1 MKFITIGVNYQQTAM
16 SKDEA
21 NRRFAHSCNICCN
34 RGLHIDCDRYE
45 IAAVHDM
52 TVAYFNDKEMSDI
65 HRECFDISEY
75 GSEENI
81 PK

>member
-1 MKFITIGVNYQQTAM
+1 MKFITIGVYYQQTAC
-16 SKDEA
+16 SKEEA
-21 NRRFAHSCNICCN
+21 NKRFAHSCN
-34 RGLHIDCDRYE
+34 RGLHIDCDRCE